1 MVAGVLA
8 AVTGITSSLSRTLAM
23 LSGNHSDTICDITA
37 FENYGLPDE
46 AIRTLSQTFGHI
58 HGNPRYTT
66 LNRTTYLSTFTAV
79 ISHRITP

>member
-37 FENYGLPDE
+37 FENYGLPGE
-46 AIRTLSQTFGHI
+46 L
-58 HGNPRYTT
+58 
-66 LNRTTYLSTFTAV
+66 L
-79 ISHRITP
+79 